1 MNLLRK
7 GPSGRAST
15 AMFFAFSLTLVA
27 CHKQSAP
34 APAAQPSVQVA
45 TPAAAPAAPVAP
57 AVAVVPADWKVVSS
71 AKGGFTI
78 AFPKKLDG
86 KETDPSATG
95 MTPGVRFSLDVPDS
109 FEPKTNF
116 GNATLTVGASGGK
129 AALAQC
135 MKQEETDGDPVRP
148 KNVDLNGAPFT
159 VFSSTNMGC
168 GSAQDTTSYRIVHAG
183 QCYAVNYTISS
194 ANINN
199 YDPADHIK
207 NFDDSK
213 VTALMESIVA
223 TFKFQ

>member
-1 MNLLRK
+1 MKLLRK
-7 GPSGRAST
+7 GPSGRASV

-27 CHKQSAP
+27 CQKQSAP
-34 APAAQPSVQVA
+34 TPQTSQPSVQAA
-45 TPAAAPAAPVAP
+45 TPAPAVPVVPVAP
-57 AVAVVPADWKVVSS
+57 ALPADWKVVSS

-95 MTPGVRFSLDVPDS
+95 MTPGVRFLLDVPDS

-116 GNATLTVGASGGK
+116 GDATLTVGASGGK

-148 KNVDLNGAPFT
+148 KNVDLNGASFT

-183 QCYAVNYTISS
+183 QCYAVNYTIAS
-194 ANINN
+194 AYINN

-207 NFDDSK
+207 NFDDGK